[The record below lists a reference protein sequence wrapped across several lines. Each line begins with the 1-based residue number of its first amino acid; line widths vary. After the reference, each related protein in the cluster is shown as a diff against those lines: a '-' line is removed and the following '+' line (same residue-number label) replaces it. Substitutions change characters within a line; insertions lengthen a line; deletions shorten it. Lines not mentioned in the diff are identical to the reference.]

1 MSATLSAHGEGSQ
14 KLTRAQLR
22 NIPTPISMG
31 PRHHPIPHIELIET
45 LEARFKEKL
54 NASVEMEEFAVRRN
68 ASTLFGVMTLNYAGT
83 IRGGGRTGDDVAAA
97 VGFRHANDMSLSIQL
112 VAGMS
117 VFVCDNM
124 ALRGDV
130 ILLREKH
137 VHELSLADSI
147 DIGIERFVK
156 QYAKLEEETQLLRE
170 TRLTGIEAKSII
182 FDAFVLDKV
191 MPLHFIDRVYNEYF
205 VPTKPEFEPRTGWSL
220 HNAFTQV
227 AKDMPLTTRIPAIQR
242 LGRMLGLAS

>member
-68 ASTLFGVMTLNYAGT
+68 ASTLFGVMTLDYQLGRGT
-83 IRGGGRTGDDVAAA
+83 DYMAA

-156 QYAKLEEETQLLRE
+156 QYAKLEEETQLLRD
-170 TRLTGIEAKSII
+170 TQLTDIQAKSTI
-182 FDAFVLDKV
+182 FDAFVLEKV

-227 AKDMPLTTRIPAIQR
+227 SKDMPLTTRIPAIQR